1 MRATVDFDDT
11 ALNVT
16 VLTLRGFAAIPPVHV
31 ITAVPAGIPAL
42 PRLSVSV
49 SEVDVFEVE
58 TIVPIVPAVHA
69 MGAEAAIENTTDD
82 AVSVMVSVGTRTSVM
97 PMVKTMS
104 ERVSPERKL
113 PPGIGGRI
121 QAKELVVK

>member
-42 PRLSVSV
+42 LSVSV